1 MIVSIVRVAALAA
14 AVTLSACAHRPPPP
28 APGGLHFASRVAPGP
43 GYNWPVSP
51 KRAERLFARG
61 PIQFLEAKPTDTG
74 VAGAFKADVEFPPD
88 PREVEV
94 KWKPVSAGDMDNWNN
109 NPRKEIAAYAM
120 QKWFLEPRDYV
131 VPTTALRCVPLNA
144 YQRVDP
150 KARPQIEGTTC
161 VLGMLALWLEHV
173 KVPEPLL
180 DRERFARDY
189 AYAYHMSDFN
199 VLTYLIRH
207 RDGRA
212 GNILVADDDTNRR
225 VFAVDNGISF
235 DGLVYNFLVD
245 NWDTIRVPAVRREV
259 IDELRDVDRE
269 DLEHLGTLVELRA
282 DKTGVLRAV
291 RSTSPIDPTKGVR
304 VQGGRVQMGLTQ
316 SEIDG
321 VATRIRDLI
330 RMVDSGE
337 LATF

>member
-1 MIVSIVRVAALAA
+1 
-14 AVTLSACAHRPPPP
+14 
-28 APGGLHFASRVAPGP
+28 
-43 GYNWPVSP
+43 
-51 KRAERLFARG
+51 
-61 PIQFLEAKPTDTG
+61 
-74 VAGAFKADVEFPPD
+74 
-88 PREVEV
+88 
-94 KWKPVSAGDMDNWNN
+94 
-109 NPRKEIAAYAM
+109 M

-131 VPTTALRCVPLNA
+131 VPTTTVRCVPLGA
-144 YQRVDP
+144 YRKVDP
-150 KARPQIEGTTC
+150 KATPQIDGTSC
-161 VLGMLALWLEHV
+161 VLGMISLWLEHV
-173 KVPEPLL
+173 KVPEPIF
-180 DRERFARDY
+180 DPDRFARDY

-199 VLTYLIRH
+199 VLAYLIRH

-259 IDELRDVDRE
+259 VDELRDVDRE
-269 DLEHLGTLVELRA
+269 DLEHLGTLIELRA
-282 DKTGVLRAV
+282 DKDGVLRAA
-291 RSTSPIDPTKGVR
+291 RPTAPIDPTQGVR
-304 VQGGRVQMGLTQ
+304 VDGGRVQMGLTQ